1 MNIVMSIQELEVL
14 LEQHA
19 ALFYHLHH
27 QEAAERLKRQTLR
40 EELVRV
46 LGAMGKA
53 YAGIQTH
60 CTCNLLSALSVRSAT
75 LRHEI
80 ASSSAQLVDLIGQE
94 ELAEDYYEDALHQL
108 ETLMNVD
115 ASTLENRH

>member
-1 MNIVMSIQELEVL
+1 MSIQELEVL
-14 LEQHA
+14 LEQHT

-27 QEAAERLKRQTLR
+27 REATERLKRQTLR
-40 EELVRV
+40 EELARV

-53 YAGIQTH
+53 QAGIQTR
-60 CTCNLLSALSVRSAT
+60 CTCNMLSALSVRSAS

-80 ASSSAQLVDLIGQE
+80 AGSSARLVDLNEQE
-94 ELAEDYYEDALHQL
+94 DLTEGSYEDALHQL

-115 ASTLENRH
+115 ASTLEKRL